1 VSELRSLDEAM
12 ERTLGDEHLATDVR
26 DPRKDSS
33 PHHPADRVLGD
44 LQDLGALGDGVDG
57 RLAGAEAMKV
67 GPETAADR
75 PLDGGLDQPFDA
87 EDRRR
92 DGRARDGV
100 QWWRIDPVG

>member
-1 VSELRSLDEAM
+1 M
-12 ERTLGDEHLATDVR
+12 ERTLGDEHLAADVR
-26 DPRKDSS
+26 DPWKYSS

-44 LQDLGALGDGVDG
+44 LGVDG
-57 RLAGAEAMKV
+57 RLAGAETVQV

-87 EDRRR
+87 DDRRR

-100 QWWRIDPVG
+100 QWWRIDPVGQ